1 MQARILA
8 GECDWEMMDEML
20 LQGVPFSV
28 FTQSVIDNREHKEFS
43 VTSKQFHPWLDVA
56 DGAKTV
62 AAIWPGC
69 ADGAWREM
77 PRKGTCFLK
86 DSTGNGQMN

>member
-43 VTSKQFHPWLDVA
+43 GTSNNFIPGWTSPMVQDRRGNLARMRGWSVA
-56 DGAKTV
+56 RNAKERYLL
-62 AAIWPGC
+62 P
-69 ADGAWREM
+69 
-77 PRKGTCFLK
+77 
-86 DSTGNGQMN
+86 